1 MQKGYSRA
9 VTGAEQSDMKTAKV
23 AEAARALLHRIL
35 LILILILI
43 LSEQRSAFARPQS
56 GPLVSRQL
64 TFARMSTAVIQYGE

>member
-35 LILILILI
+35 LILILIL
-43 LSEQRSAFARPQS
+43 SEQRSAFARPQS